1 MRLHFSNTPGRSY
14 KIAFWDATGPGGSPG
29 NLIWESPV
37 NLTTNL
43 GYNNIVLPTPVAIN
57 AGDFYAGVRQVVSA
71 SSIFLSYQKEL
82 AQAIN
87 KSPAE
92 ISKWVSGL
100 HNLTLKSIVK
110 LEMALETHLIMTETV
125 AKEKF
130 DPSGVK
136 MISFGK
142 IPHIDLEIPQYTG
155 GGEKN
160 PMKVVYKK
168 AS

>member
-1 MRLHFSNTPGRSY
+1 M
-14 KIAFWDATGPGGSPG
+14 
-29 NLIWESPV
+29 E
-37 NLTTNL
+37 
-43 GYNNIVLPTPVAIN
+43 YNNIIN
-57 AGDFYAGVRQVVSA
+57 EFWEAHGDEETERFVD
-71 SSIFLSYQKEL
+71 LSMDIVDEIHRALEKKGWKQKEL
-82 AQAIN
+82 AQAIE

-92 ISKWVSGL
+92 ISKWISGL

-110 LEMALETHLIMTETV
+110 LEMALETQLIMTQTV

-130 DPSGVK
+130 APSGVK

-142 IPHIDLEIPQYTG
+142 IPHIDHEIPQYTG